1 LCPTRLGPTR
11 AHGRHHRCPAAEPR
25 HHGSTLSSFGLVDES
40 VLHLL
45 LRESPEALATT
56 TTTTTT
62 TTKEARVVVAVAQ
75 FTTHSLQRLKV
86 AQRSCNRLETS
97 PPSKRARHLAICVPI
112 SHITTCMLYTKLYC
126 GPMWTHISAKSTF
139 DN

>member
-1 LCPTRLGPTR
+1 M
-11 AHGRHHRCPAAEPR
+11 
-25 HHGSTLSSFGLVDES
+25 
-40 VLHLL
+40 LHLL
-45 LRESPEALATT
+45 LRESPEALAAAAAAAAAAAE
-56 TTTTTT
+56 
-62 TTKEARVVVAVAQ
+62 EARVAAAAAQ
-75 FTTHSLQRLKV
+75 FTTHSIQGLKA